1 MKVTVTAARIT
12 RVVDGATVFVG
23 NGETVEVG
31 DREGAKLVALGVAAA
46 NVPDAAPVATP
57 GNAPVTETTTP
68 TAPVQP

>member
-57 GNAPVTETTTP
+57 GNAPTP
-68 TAPVQP
+68 DPTPAKAPPQP